1 MKYIFMMAF
10 TAICHLAV
18 SQSSTIEPGTI
29 APAFN
34 LPNVN
39 GKNISFAN
47 FPEAKGYIVVFT
59 CNTCPVSKKYEQRI
73 IDLNTKYAP
82 LGYPVIAINPNDP
95 EASYGDDF
103 DSMKELARKKQ
114 YQFPYLYD
122 KGQLVTNA
130 YGAKATPHIFLLQ
143 QKNKINTVVY
153 TGAIDNDPQNSNDN
167 KVNYLENA
175 ITEILA
181 GKSPSMASTKALGC
195 TVKRK
200 KA

>member
-18 SQSSTIEPGTI
+18 SQGSTIEPGTI

-39 GKNISFAN
+39 GKNVSFAS

-59 CNTCPVSKKYEQRI
+59 CNTCPMSKRYEQRI
-73 IDLNTKYAP
+73 MDLNARYAP
-82 LGYPVIAINPNDP
+82 QGFPVIAINPNDP
-95 EASYGDDF
+95 EASSGDDF

-114 YQFPYLYD
+114 YQFPYLFD
-122 KGQLVTNA
+122 KGQLVTNT
-130 YGAKATPHIFLLQ
+130 YGAKATPHIFLVQ
-143 QKNKINTVVY
+143 QKNKVNTVVY
-153 TGAIDNDPQNSNDN
+153 TGAIDNDPENSKDD

-175 ITEILA
+175 IKEISA
-181 GKSPSMASTKALGC
+181 GKSPSMASTKAIGC

-200 KA
+200 KS